1 MIIQIQIERSQGQ
14 ASHGEH
20 PEWNSLQFRSGVLNQ
35 VKHGRCSLVEV
46 AADEVVGAQPSDAAA
61 EPSINLDLKGIAEE
75 LEETFF
81 RAEANDPDLLD
92 NAWEAMVAPDGH
104 GHPED
109 VGELLRC
116 LEEAPDV
123 RSAALMSALERAR
136 TELVRT
142 PTHTLIDTPVQI
154 PIADLIAM
162 TRALMSR
169 LR

>member
-1 MIIQIQIERSQGQ
+1 M
-14 ASHGEH
+14 ADD
-20 PEWNSLQFRSGVLNQ
+20 
-35 VKHGRCSLVEV
+35 KHWQLKAEGNPARKGLPALKQPTSKKAV
-46 AADEVVGAQPSDAAA
+46 AVRLYESDDA
-61 EPSINLDLKGIAEE
+61 
-75 LEETFF
+75 
-81 RAEANDPDLLD
+81 
-92 NAWEAMVAPDGH
+92 
-104 GHPED
+104 
-109 VGELLRC
+109 LLRC